1 MIIIVLFSKEKK
13 FFHITPNEKRKEE
26 IYKRIENE
34 MNWINSIEE
43 AEEEIKVL
51 KNKASFNEDTF
62 YIEEK
67 IKKIEEY
74 IINFSKE

>member
-1 MIIIVLFSKEKK
+1 MIIIVFSKDKN

-51 KNKASFNEDTF
+51 KNKTSFNEDTF

-74 IINFSKE
+74 IINFSKK

>member
-1 MIIIVLFSKEKK
+1 
-13 FFHITPNEKRKEE
+13 
-26 IYKRIENE
+26 

>member
-1 MIIIVLFSKEKK
+1 MIIIVFSEDKN

-51 KNKASFNEDTF
+51 KNKTSFNEDTF

-74 IINFSKE
+74 IINSSKK

>member
-1 MIIIVLFSKEKK
+1 MIIIVFSEDKI

-51 KNKASFNEDTF
+51 KNKTSFNEDTF

-74 IINFSKE
+74 IINFSKK

>member
-1 MIIIVLFSKEKK
+1 MIIIVFSEDKN

-26 IYKRIENE
+26 IYKRIEDE

-51 KNKASFNEDTF
+51 KNKTSFNEDTF

-74 IINFSKE
+74 IINSSKK